1 LTRPRGFFFM
11 PPMSEPA
18 TDPEDPLIRTILLSS
33 AAFAVLGFIA
43 TVLVVAAMISANWN
57 FMDWME

>member
-1 LTRPRGFFFM
+1 
-11 PPMSEPA
+11 MSDST
-18 TDPEDPLIRTILLSS
+18 TDPEDKLIRTILLS
-33 AAFAVLGFIA
+33 AAAAAVAGFIA

>member
-1 LTRPRGFFFM
+1 MGH
-11 PPMSEPA
+11 MSEPA

-33 AAFAVLGFIA
+33 AAAAVLGLIA

-57 FMDWME
+57 FMDWLE

>member
-1 LTRPRGFFFM
+1 M